1 MQYYLRPVSTAAT
14 CMCVLY
20 TIYSNGKA
28 AKFAQVIDGCT
39 GEEAIN
45 SLDLEFRSDKR
56 SV

>member
-1 MQYYLRPVSTAAT
+1 
-14 CMCVLY
+14 MCVLY
-20 TIYSNGKA
+20 TIYSNSKA
-28 AKFAQVIDGCT
+28 AKFVQVIDGCT